1 MRILVRISVS
11 TDNDV
16 TCYPLFMVNGFG
28 LNDKGLQAVIDHN
41 VIEYIG
47 YSADSVFVDVDGV
60 CWHNG
65 GCLYADGT
73 KPISEEDAQHL
84 ERILGLSA
92 LP

>member
-47 YSADSVFVDVDGV
+47 YSADSVFVEWMGCAGITVDACMPMGQSLSV
-60 CWHNG
+60 RKMLNI
-65 GCLYADGT
+65 L
-73 KPISEEDAQHL
+73 SEF
-84 ERILGLSA
+84 
-92 LP
+92 

>member
-16 TCYPLFMVNGFG
+16 YPLFMVNGFG
-28 LNDKGLQAVIDHN
+28 LNDKALQEVIDHN

-60 CWHNG
+60 C
-65 GCLYADGT
+65 
-73 KPISEEDAQHL
+73 
-84 ERILGLSA
+84 
-92 LP
+92 